1 MTQQHSLPS
10 YRRIWNISL
19 PLILSLVAQNVVN
32 VTDTA
37 FLGRIGEVELGAAA
51 IGGLFYISLFM
62 LGFGFGIGGQIL
74 IARRN
79 GEKNYGEIGRI
90 TDNSLYFLFG
100 LSLVLFLLIRF
111 FSPAIL
117 RPMISSGDIY
127 LASLD
132 FLQYRIYGI
141 FFAFGNVLLRAFYI
155 GTTSTRVLTY
165 NALIMAGANVFLDYA
180 LIFGN
185 FGFPEMGIKG
195 AAIASAISEALSS
208 IFIFGYTFKMV
219 NLQKYNLF
227 RFGKFDWKVVKTT
240 LDISFFVMLQYFLSL
255 AGWFAFFMII
265 EKMGE
270 RPLAISNIVRSAYI
284 VFLIPVFAFGSV
296 TNSLVSNLI
305 GEGKGNFVIPV
316 IKKVVL
322 MNFVLI
328 GGVVLVSAFIPRFI
342 ISVYTSDP
350 ALISQTVPS
359 FYVVL
364 SALLMFSFASILF
377 NGVSGTA
384 NTATALWIE
393 LVTILVYL
401 IVAWFLAVYLK
412 LNVEWVWTSEYIY
425 FLVMSILSYLYL
437 KSGRWRKKVI

>member
-1 MTQQHSLPS
+1 MTQQQNLPS

-19 PLILSLVAQNVVN
+19 PLILSLIAQNVVN

-37 FLGRIGEVELGAAA
+37 FLGRVGEVELGAAA

-100 LSLVLFLLIRF
+100 LSLILFLLIRF
-111 FSPAIL
+111 FSPSML
-117 RPMISSGDIY
+117 RPMISSTEIY
-127 LASLD
+127 LASVD

-195 AAIASAISEALSS
+195 AAIASAISEAVSS

-227 RFGKFDWKVVKTT
+227 RFGKLDWKVVKTT

-284 VFLIPVFAFGSV
+284 VFMIPVFAFGSI

-305 GEGKGNFVIPV
+305 GEGKVNFVIPV

-322 MNFVLI
+322 MNFLLI
-328 GGVVLVSAFIPRFI
+328 GGVVLISAFIPGFI

-350 ALISQTVPS
+350 ELISQTIPT

-393 LVTILVYL
+393 LVTIVVYL
-401 IVAWFLAVYLK
+401 IVAWILAVHLK
-412 LNVEWVWTSEYIY
+412 LSVEWVWTSEYIY
-425 FLVMSILSYLYL
+425 FLVMSILSYMYL

>member
-1 MTQQHSLPS
+1 
-10 YRRIWNISL
+10 
-19 PLILSLVAQNVVN
+19 
-32 VTDTA
+32 
-37 FLGRIGEVELGAAA
+37 
-51 IGGLFYISLFM
+51 
-62 LGFGFGIGGQIL
+62 
-74 IARRN
+74 
-79 GEKNYGEIGRI
+79 
-90 TDNSLYFLFG
+90 
-100 LSLVLFLLIRF
+100 
-111 FSPAIL
+111 
-117 RPMISSGDIY
+117 
-127 LASLD
+127 
-132 FLQYRIYGI
+132 
-141 FFAFGNVLLRAFYI
+141 
-155 GTTSTRVLTY
+155 
-165 NALIMAGANVFLDYA
+165 
-180 LIFGN
+180 
-185 FGFPEMGIKG
+185 
-195 AAIASAISEALSS
+195 
-208 IFIFGYTFKMV
+208 
-219 NLQKYNLF
+219 
-227 RFGKFDWKVVKTT
+227 
-240 LDISFFVMLQYFLSL
+240 
-255 AGWFAFFMII
+255 
-265 EKMGE
+265 
-270 RPLAISNIVRSAYI
+270 

>member
-1 MTQQHSLPS
+1 
-10 YRRIWNISL
+10 
-19 PLILSLVAQNVVN
+19 
-32 VTDTA
+32 
-37 FLGRIGEVELGAAA
+37 
-51 IGGLFYISLFM
+51 
-62 LGFGFGIGGQIL
+62 
-74 IARRN
+74 
-79 GEKNYGEIGRI
+79 
-90 TDNSLYFLFG
+90 
-100 LSLVLFLLIRF
+100 
-111 FSPAIL
+111 
-117 RPMISSGDIY
+117 
-127 LASLD
+127 
-132 FLQYRIYGI
+132 
-141 FFAFGNVLLRAFYI
+141 
-155 GTTSTRVLTY
+155 
-165 NALIMAGANVFLDYA
+165 
-180 LIFGN
+180 
-185 FGFPEMGIKG
+185 MGIKG

-227 RFGKFDWKVVKTT
+227 RFGRLDWKVVKTT

-265 EKMGE
+265 EKLGE

-284 VFLIPVFAFGSV
+284 VFMIPVFAFGSI

-305 GEGKGNFVIPV
+305 GEGKVNFVIPV

-328 GGVVLVSAFIPRFI
+328 GGIALISALIPRFI
-342 ISVYTSDP
+342 ISIYTTDP
-350 ALISQTVPS
+350 ELINQTIPT

-364 SALLMFSFASILF
+364 SALVLFSFASILF

-412 LNVEWVWTSEYIY
+412 LSIEWVWTSEYVY
-425 FLVMSILSYLYL
+425 FMVMSLLSYLYL